1 MILKN
6 STDFLNGYIQ
16 IQVEGFF
23 IERFVNSCA
32 KENIRLWRT
41 KKINQ
46 SQIYTN
52 ISIKDIK
59 KIRNIAKKNKCHIKI
74 KRKRGLPFIIKKYKK
89 RKIFLISCL
98 IIIGLIFALSN
109 FIWNIEIEG
118 NINIKTEEILAQ
130 LNECGLN
137 QGAIKYKINTNK
149 IIEQIRLENEQ
160 IAWIGIKLEGTNA
173 KVTVVEI
180 TEKPDIIDKN
190 EYCNIIANKEGIIT
204 KINVTNGTAAV
215 KEGDIIEKGD
225 KLILGWMEG
234 KYTGVRYMHASG
246 NVEAKVWY
254 TSEKYETFE
263 QEENIKT
270 ENTEN
275 KYSIIINKN
284 EINFYK
290 RLSKF
295 EKYDTIE
302 TNKKFKLFNNFY
314 LPIEL
319 KKKTN
324 YEYFIQKKKYDE
336 TSLKQKIADELEK
349 QMQDNLKD
357 KKIVNKDII
366 VDKNN
371 KGLKVRLIYEVIE
384 TIGIEEKLVL

>member
-1 MILKN
+1 M
-6 STDFLNGYIQ
+6 
-16 IQVEGFF
+16 
-23 IERFVNSCA
+23 
-32 KENIRLWRT
+32 
-41 KKINQ
+41 
-46 SQIYTN
+46 
-52 ISIKDIK
+52 
-59 KIRNIAKKNKCHIKI
+59 
-74 KRKRGLPFIIKKYKK
+74 KY
-89 RKIFLISCL
+89 
-98 IIIGLIFALSN
+98 
-109 FIWNIEIEG
+109 
-118 NINIKTEEILAQ
+118 
-130 LNECGLN
+130 
-137 QGAIKYKINTNK
+137 
-149 IIEQIRLENEQ
+149 
-160 IAWIGIKLEGTNA
+160 
-173 KVTVVEI
+173 
-180 TEKPDIIDKN
+180 

-263 QEENIKT
+263 QEEIKT

-295 EKYDTIE
+295 EKYDTTE